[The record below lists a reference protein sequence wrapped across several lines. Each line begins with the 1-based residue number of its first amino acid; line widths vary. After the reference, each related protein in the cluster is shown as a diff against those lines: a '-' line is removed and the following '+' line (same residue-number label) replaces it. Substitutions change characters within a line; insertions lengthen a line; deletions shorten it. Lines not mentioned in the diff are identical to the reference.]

1 LYFQGFTPGEI
12 MSAAL
17 ALLLKLLPL
26 YVTVALGWI
35 AGRFLEASGRH
46 IAGIMLYIVTPSVVF
61 SGVMAAPLSPEVILL
76 PFLVFGTSS
85 VLGLVQLKLAK
96 KALSD
101 GSANIIP
108 LCVGSGN
115 TGYFGVPVA
124 LLLFG
129 EEGLGLYIVCM
140 LGTTLFENSVGFY
153 LAARGRYSIK
163 DALWRVL
170 KLPSV
175 YAFLAAVVLNLAGI
189 GIPDIF
195 VPLFDNLRGAYSILG
210 MMIIGM
216 GITSFR
222 GLAGNPRFTALAFFG
237 KFVIWPLVA
246 IVFWWVDSALLG
258 IYEPAVHQAI
268 FLISITP
275 IAANTVVIAT
285 LLDASPRQA
294 AGTTLLSTLFAL
306 GFIPVMIAIVF
317 GS

>member
-1 LYFQGFTPGEI
+1 
-12 MSAAL
+12 
-17 ALLLKLLPL
+17 
-26 YVTVALGWI
+26 
-35 AGRFLEASGRH
+35 
-46 IAGIMLYIVTPSVVF
+46 
-61 SGVMAAPLSPEVILL
+61 
-76 PFLVFGTSS
+76 
-85 VLGLVQLKLAK
+85 
-96 KALSD
+96 
-101 GSANIIP
+101 
-108 LCVGSGN
+108 VGSGN

-175 YAFLAAVVLNLAGI
+175 YAFLAAVALNLAGVA
-189 GIPDIF
+189 IPDIF

-216 GITSFR
+216 SITSFR
-222 GLAGNPRFTALAFFG
+222 GLAGNVRFTALAFFG

-246 IVFWWVDSALLG
+246 IVFWWVDSEMLG
-258 IYEPAVHQAI
+258 IYEPAVHKAM

-285 LLDASPRQA
+285 LLDTSPRQA
-294 AGTTLLSTLFAL
+294 AGTVLLTTLFAL
-306 GFIPVMIAIVF
+306 AFIPVMISLAF
-317 GS
+317 

>member
-1 LYFQGFTPGEI
+1 
-12 MSAAL
+12 MAAAL
-17 ALLLKLLPL
+17 ALFLKLIPL
-26 YVTVALGWI
+26 YVTVVLGWVS
-35 AGRFLEASGRH
+35 GRYLQASGKH

-76 PFLVFGTSS
+76 PFLVFGLSS

-96 KALSD
+96 RVITD
-101 GSANIIP
+101 GSASIIP

-153 LAARGRYSIK
+153 LAARGRYDLR
-163 DALWRVL
+163 DALMRVVR
-170 KLPSV
+170 LPSV
-175 YAFLAAVVLNLAGI
+175 YAFLAAVALNLSGI
-189 GIPDIF
+189 RIPDLF
-195 VPLFDNLRGAYSILG
+195 VPLFDNLRGAYSVLG

-216 GITSFR
+216 SITSFR
-222 GLAGNPRFTALAFFG
+222 GLAGNIRFTGLAFFG
-237 KFVIWPLVA
+237 KFVVWPLVA
-246 IVFWWVDSALLG
+246 ILFWWLDANFLG
-258 IYEPAVHQAI
+258 IYDTAVHHAM

-285 LLDASPRQA
+285 LLDISPRQA
-294 AGTTLLSTLFAL
+294 AGTVLLTTLFAL
-306 GFIPVMIAIVF
+306 AFIPVMIAIAF
-317 GS
+317 

>member
-1 LYFQGFTPGEI
+1 
-12 MSAAL
+12 MAAAL
-17 ALLLKLLPL
+17 ALFLKLIPL
-26 YVTVALGWI
+26 YVTVALGWV
-35 AGRFLEASGRH
+35 AGRYLEASGRH

-76 PFLVFGTSS
+76 PFITFGFSS
-85 VLGLVQLKLAK
+85 VLGLVQLRLARRVIH
-96 KALSD
+96 D
-101 GSANIIP
+101 GSASLIP

-129 EEGLGLYIVCM
+129 QEGLGLYIVCM

-153 LAARGRYSIK
+153 LAARGRYDLK
-163 DALWRVL
+163 DALWRVV

-175 YAFLAAVVLNLAGI
+175 YAFLAAVALNLSGVR
-189 GIPDIF
+189 IPEIF

-216 GITSFR
+216 SITSFR
-222 GLAGNPRFTALAFFG
+222 GLAGNLRFTGLAFFG

-246 IVFWWVDSALLG
+246 IAFWWLDANVFG
-258 IYEPAVHQAI
+258 IYGEAVHQAM

-285 LLDASPRQA
+285 LLDTSPRQA
-294 AGTTLLSTLFAL
+294 AGTVMLTTLFAL
-306 GFIPVMIAIVF
+306 AFIPVMISLAF
-317 GS
+317 PAP

>member
-1 LYFQGFTPGEI
+1 
-12 MSAAL
+12 MAAAL
-17 ALLLKLLPL
+17 ALFIKLIPL

-35 AGRFLEASGRH
+35 AGRYLEASGRH

-61 SGVMAAPLSPEVILL
+61 SGVMVAPLSTEVILL
-76 PFLVFGTSS
+76 PFLVFGLSS

-96 KALSD
+96 KVIRD

-153 LAARGRYSIK
+153 LAARGRYGLQ
-163 DALWRVL
+163 DALLRVA

-175 YAFLAAVVLNLAGI
+175 YAFVAAVLLNLNGV
-189 GIPDIF
+189 GIPEVF
-195 VPLFDNLRGAYSILG
+195 QPLFDNLRGAYSVLG

-222 GLAGNPRFTALAFFG
+222 GLAGNVRFTALAFFG

-246 IVFWWVDSALLG
+246 ILFWWLDANVLG
-258 IYEPAVHQAI
+258 IYDTAVHQAM

-285 LLDASPRQA
+285 LLDTSPRQA
-294 AGTTLLSTLFAL
+294 AGTVLLTTLFAL
-306 GFIPVMIAIVF
+306 AFIPVMVSLAF
-317 GS
+317 

>member
-1 LYFQGFTPGEI
+1 
-12 MSAAL
+12 MAAAF
-17 ALLLKLLPL
+17 ALFFKLIPL

-35 AGRFLEASGRH
+35 AGRYLEASGRH

-76 PFLVFGTSS
+76 PFIVFGISS
-85 VLGLVQLKLAK
+85 VLGIVQLKLAK
-96 KALSD
+96 TILTD

-153 LAARGRYSIK
+153 LAARGRYSIR

-175 YAFLAAVVLNLAGI
+175 YAFLAAVGLNLAGV

-195 VPLFDNLRGAYSILG
+195 VPLFDNLRGAYS
-210 MMIIGM
+210 
-216 GITSFR
+216 
-222 GLAGNPRFTALAFFG
+222 

-246 IVFWWVDSALLG
+246 IVFWWVDSTLLG
-258 IYEPAVHQAI
+258 IYEPAVHRAM

-285 LLDASPRQA
+285 LLDTSPRQA
-294 AGTTLLSTLFAL
+294 AGTVLLTTLFAL
-306 GFIPVMIAIVF
+306 AFIPVMISLAF
-317 GS
+317 